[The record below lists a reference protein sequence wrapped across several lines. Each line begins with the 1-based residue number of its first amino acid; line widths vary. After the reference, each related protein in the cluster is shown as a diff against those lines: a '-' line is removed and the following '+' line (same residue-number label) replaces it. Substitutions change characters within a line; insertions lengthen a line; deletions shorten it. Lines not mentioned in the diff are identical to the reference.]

1 MARESWPAVMI
12 GSCSST
18 GDVTGAWL
26 GLSERG
32 VCGWSAVG
40 RTGLSVL
47 ATYPKTAQ
55 VITMGSQMRS
65 GTLRLNSEATRL
77 I

>member
-1 MARESWPAVMI
+1 MARKSWPAVMI

-40 RTGLSVL
+40 GLSVL